1 MGVVTTVLPVVVM
14 IALGALARRTKLV
27 EREGIGALQILVMKV
42 TLPAV
47 LFGAFYKASYTLS
60 VALVVVLMFGCS
72 LAAWGLGA
80 LARRKLGGADKY
92 LPFLTTGFEAGMMGY
107 ALYAM
112 LFGKDAVRW
121 FAVMD
126 LGQVIFVFTAYMALL
141 GAQEGDAKPLG
152 ARLLDL
158 VKQPTIGAIAAG
170 VVLGATGLGARLYA
184 SPLGEPVQAAA
195 DFVAGPTGAVILFV
209 IGYELNFSGLKW
221 RAVGQALGLRVAI
234 TLPLMAL
241 MIGAL
246 RFLEPGNGLI
256 LWAAALMFTLP
267 PPYVL
272 PIVSK
277 DESAKA
283 AITSTLSVATVYSI
297 LAFAVIAALVR

>member
-1 MGVVTTVLPVVVM
+1 MGVVTTVLPVAVM

-27 EREGIGALQILVMKV
+27 AREGIGALKILVMKV

-47 LFGAFYKASYTLS
+47 LFGAFYTANYTLN
-60 VALVVVLMFGCS
+60 VALVVILMFGCS

-80 LARRKLGGADKY
+80 LARRKLQGAPKY

-126 LGQVIFVFTAYMALL
+126 LGQVIFVFTAYMAFL
-141 GAQEGDAKPLG
+141 GAQEGDKKPLG
-152 ARLLDL
+152 ARLADL
-158 VKQPTIGAIAAG
+158 VKAPTIGAIAAG
-170 VVLGATGLGARLYA
+170 VLLGATGLGAKLFA
-184 SPLGEPVQAAA
+184 SPFGEPVQAAV

-209 IGYELNFSGLKW
+209 IGYELNFSGFQW
-221 RAVGQALGLRVAI
+221 RAVGLTLGLRVAI
-234 TLPLMAL
+234 TTVLLAL

-246 RFLEPGNGLI
+246 RLLEPDNAPLM
-256 LWAAALMFTLP
+256 WAAALMFTLP

-272 PIVSK
+272 PIVSR

-283 AITSTLSVATVYSI
+283 AITSTLSVATVYS
-297 LAFAVIAALVR
+297 LLVFAALAAIAR